1 MRSLTRSS
9 TITSAT
15 HSWNSTGCDRS
26 SVLTLDLTLD
36 KEIACFL
43 RSLRR
48 GICKTAPAPH
58 CLVEALIAQSTNE
71 ALNEGIL
78 LRHDRAADATHRR
91 FEPDIITVTPPYMLA
106 LLDEFRRQGRDPS
119 ATSLKVGIFGAEPW
133 TDAMRAEIEAAFDMH
148 AIDIYDLSEVMGRGI
163 ATWRA
168 RMGSPSGK
176 TTTIPRSSS
185 PSRALCSLTRQ
196 EVSSCLPPSP
206 RKACQL
212 SAIAPAI
219 SPVSY
224 PVPPATAAHGKDY
237 RPLRRHDDRA
247 GRQRVPFPDR
257 RADL

>member
-176 TTTIPRSSS
+176 TTTIPRIVEPQSGSVL
-185 PSRALCSLTRQ
+185 PDEARGELVLTTLTKEGMPIIRYRTRDLTRL
-196 EVSSCLPPSP
+196 LPGTARNCGAWQGLP
-206 RKACQL
+206 A
-212 SAIAPAI
+212 AP
-219 SPVSY
+219 
-224 PVPPATAAHGKDY
+224 TT
-237 RPLRRHDDRA
+237 
-247 GRQRVPFPDR
+247 
-257 RADL
+257 